1 MKSLRATKQQISKQ
15 YGLRTAPQQHQ
26 PDRRGEVAAFQTPD
40 AIRKRKHYGWT
51 APGKFYELGGWKCVG
66 KWLVQVI
73 WSAPWLCST
82 ANALV
87 LASTNAL

>member
-1 MKSLRATKQQISKQ
+1 MCHKAMSVQLPHELDSDRVF
-15 YGLRTAPQQHQ
+15 GLLVVVY
-26 PDRRGEVAAFQTPD
+26 RRHMNEF
-40 AIRKRKHYGWT
+40 
-51 APGKFYELGGWKCVG
+51 GGWKCVD

-82 ANALV
+82 DNALV